1 VNFCHK
7 FRHRL
12 FRTSVF
18 LIIRNSSEKASES
31 MKQVDFLKEQ
41 LRRLTIERKQL
52 EETIGVVAGVV
63 RF

>member
-1 VNFCHK
+1 
-7 FRHRL
+7 
-12 FRTSVF
+12 
-18 LIIRNSSEKASES
+18 

-63 RF
+63 RFFLLFPLSHTAGFMHSKHNKKI